1 MAPPLLPQVE
11 EFKYPG
17 VLFTRNGEIGRC
29 CSEEKTECE
38 TEAIDLLVSLPA
50 CPHLCLQALGSGKK
64 KRSWIQTTE
73 MSSLCSC

>member
-1 MAPPLLPQVE
+1 MPQVK

-17 VLFTRNGEIGRC
+17 VLFTGNGEIDRC

-50 CPHLCLQALGSGKK
+50 CPHLCPQSLGSGRK
-64 KRSWIQTTE
+64 KRSPIQTTE